1 MIIIIN
7 RLILTSYDSSSKIQT
22 IPLLHDF
29 HLHQFLVFIKFPTP
43 KISVILFTLDTN
55 GTKSRNK
62 TIPQH
67 LYRDLVITS
76 MQLSYISMHSPLR
89 LVTSLLVA
97 SKVSRTTVPCQTFPN
112 SRISSQTSIA

>member
-1 MIIIIN
+1 MIPA
-7 RLILTSYDSSSKIQT
+7 LKFKQFHYY
-22 IPLLHDF
+22 DF

-97 SKVSRTTVPCQTFPN
+97 PKVSRTTVPCQTFPN